1 MKTALTIAGS
11 DTCAGAGIQADLKT
25 FSANG
30 VYGQTVITAL
40 TAQNTMGVNDIFEVP
55 DDFFREEIDAVCTD
69 IFPDAVK
76 IGMVE
81 SSAKIKI
88 ISEEIEKYNL
98 MHIVLDPLMI
108 STSGHKLL
116 KDEAVDD
123 LCQMLFPKAELIT
136 PNIPE
141 AEELI
146 RRIQEKI
153 TAVDYDDKNQII
165 NADNLQVSV
174 REASDKMLIQNATET
189 RIDTE
194 DKMLTQNAAE
204 TRIDTEEKM
213 HFAAEELSKK
223 YNTNV
228 LIKGGHFDGD
238 PIDVL
243 FEKNGETH
251 VFYGHRIENKDT
263 HGTGCVLSSAIA
275 ANLAKG
281 ESLLESVTKARDFLQ
296 GAIAAGLH
304 LGHGNGPMKL
314 FY

>member
-40 TAQNTMGVNDIFEVP
+40 TAQNTMGVNDVLEVP
-55 DDFFREEIDAVCTD
+55 DDFFREEIDAVCSD

-81 SSAKIKI
+81 SSAKIRI
-88 ISEEIEKYNL
+88 IFEGIEKYNL

-116 KDEAVDD
+116 QDEAVGT
-123 LCQMLFPKAELIT
+123 LTEMLFPKAELIT

-141 AEELI
+141 AEELV
-146 RRIQEKI
+146 K
-153 TAVDYDDKNQII
+153 D
-165 NADNLQVSV
+165 S
-174 REASDKMLIQNATET
+174 
-189 RIDTE
+189 IDS
-194 DKMLTQNAAE
+194 
-204 TRIDTEEKM
+204 EEKM
-213 HFAAEELSKK
+213 RFAAKALSQK
-223 YNTNV
+223 YHTNV

-243 FEKNGETH
+243 HEKNGEMH
-251 VFYGHRIENKDT
+251 IFYGKRIENKDT

-275 ANLAKG
+275 ANLSKG
-281 ESLLESVTKARDFLQ
+281 FSLYEAVSRAREFLQ
-296 GAIAAGLH
+296 GAIQAGLH
-304 LGHGNGPMKL
+304 LGHGHGPMDL
-314 FY
+314 FYKGE

>member
-40 TAQNTMGVNDIFEVP
+40 TAQNTMGVNDVLEVP
-55 DDFFREEIDAVCTD
+55 DDFFREEIDAVCSD

-81 SSAKIKI
+81 SSDKIKI

-116 KDEAVDD
+116 QDEAVGTMTE
-123 LCQMLFPKAELIT
+123 MLFPKAELIT

-141 AEELI
+141 AEELV
-146 RRIQEKI
+146 RRISAEVSGI
-153 TAVDYDDKNQII
+153 VS
-165 NADNLQVSV
+165 NANMSSTSSERDV
-174 REASDKMLIQNATET
+174 RIC
-189 RIDTE
+189 IDSE
-194 DKMLTQNAAE
+194 EEMRNAAK
-204 TRIDTEEKM
+204 TL
-213 HFAAEELSKK
+213 AQK
-223 YNTNV
+223 YHTNILV
-228 LIKGGHFDGD
+228 KGGHFDGD

-243 FEKNGETH
+243 HEKNGEMH
-251 VFYGHRIENKDT
+251 VFYGKRIENKDT

-275 ANLAKG
+275 ANLSKG
-281 ESLLESVTKARDFLQ
+281 FSLYEAVSRAREFLQ
-296 GAIAAGLH
+296 GAIQAGLH
-304 LGHGNGPMKL
+304 LGHGHGPMDL
-314 FY
+314 FYEGE